1 MKVLIACEF
10 SGIVKD
16 AFRKKGHDAV
26 SCDLL
31 PTDSPGPHHQGNI
44 FDIINDGW
52 DLMIGFP
59 PCTYLCSGGM
69 NWLNRRPE
77 WRPNRELAVEFFMNL
92 INAPI
97 DRIAVENPIGHMN
110 TRYRKPDQIIRPWM
124 FGHGYRKDICLWLKN
139 LPLLQSTNIV
149 SGRKLLDFWS
159 DKRLING
166 KSQKSIMFKGV
177 AEAMAEQWGQEIY
190 HYQEKLG

>member
-10 SGIVKD
+10 SGIVRD
-16 AFRKKGHDAV
+16 AFIEQGHDAV